1 MKRLV
6 SSLRRR
12 GVRSRLIEQIA
23 TDHPLRMKQRAGSVA
38 RAWGIADD
46 VLIQPV
52 HEAGT
57 NGVCLP
63 LASDL
68 RPHAVAAVSSRLS
81 TSSLV

>member
-1 MKRLV
+1 MKQLV

-23 TDHPLRMKQRAGSVA
+23 TDHPVTREAQGRFGRSRM
-38 RAWGIADD
+38 GIADD
-46 VLIQPV
+46 VLFQPV

-63 LASDL
+63 L
-68 RPHAVAAVSSRLS
+68 VSCVGGN
-81 TSSLV
+81 SSCREG